1 MRFLPVAL
9 FVSLCTSIPVSAAD
23 WPQWLGPNRDGVSS
37 EKVTP
42 WKGELTLAWKK
53 AIGEGNSSPVVVN
66 GLVIMHVKV
75 KDKDIEKLQAFDAKT
90 GDLKWENEYEK
101 AKFRPFFGEGPRSTP
116 CVDGG
121 HVYSY
126 GNTGVLCCWT
136 ASEGKLIWKVD
147 VLKELGEANLF
158 FGISCSPIIVD
169 DLVIVMAGKAGQA
182 PKGKN
187 DSKEIGK
194 PGSGL
199 VAYNKKDGKL
209 AWKAGGD
216 PGSYASPIAYGEGDK
231 RQIVCLTGANVL
243 AVSPK
248 GDVLWKHPFVD
259 SLSESSTTPV
269 KVNDFIIASS
279 VKAGAV
285 ALRLE
290 SSGVKPEWQ
299 NPDLTC
305 YFSTPLS
312 VGKDHLYMVTGVA
325 SLTGA
330 TITLRCVETAT
341 GKEVWN
347 KPKMGKFHAAML
359 KLGDGNLLFH
369 TDGGELMLLA
379 PDVKQY
385 KELARTKVCGDTWA
399 HPALAN
405 GLLYVRDGKE
415 LLCYKLPGAE

>member
-1 MRFLPVAL
+1 MRCLQWVFVVVLSTTGRAL
-9 FVSLCTSIPVSAAD
+9 AAD
-23 WPQWLGPNRDGVSS
+23 WPQWLGPNRDGTSS
-37 EKVTP
+37 EKIAP
-42 WKGELTLAWKK
+42 WKGDLTLAWKK
-53 AIGEGNSSPVVVN
+53 AIGEGNSSPVVAN
-66 GLVIMHVKV
+66 GLVYMHVKV
-75 KDKDIEKLQAFDAKT
+75 KDKDIEKLQAFDAKS

-101 AKFRPFFGEGPRSTP
+101 AKFKPFFGEGPRSTP
-116 CVDGG
+116 CVDSER
-121 HVYSY
+121 VYSY

-136 ASEGKLIWKVD
+136 AAEGKLVWKVD
-147 VLKELGEANLF
+147 VLKELDEANLV
-158 FGISCSPIIVD
+158 FGISCSPIVVGD
-169 DLVIVMAGKAGQA
+169 FVLVMAGKVKQGAKPDAKEVGQ
-182 PKGKN
+182 K
-187 DSKEIGK
+187 
-194 PGSGL
+194 GSGI
-199 VAYNKKDGKL
+199 VAFNKKDGKL
-209 AWKAGGD
+209 VWKAGND
-216 PGSYASPIAYGEGDK
+216 PGSYASPILVGNGDK
-231 RQIVCLTGANVL
+231 RQIVTLTGAHVL

-248 GDVLWKHPFVD
+248 GDVVWKHPFVD

-269 KVNDFIIASS
+269 KVNDLVIASS

-285 ALRLE
+285 ALKTE
-290 SSGVKPEWQ
+290 NSGVKQEWK

-305 YFSTPLS
+305 YFSTPIS

-325 SLTGA
+325 TLTGA

-347 KPKMGKFHAAML
+347 KPKMGKFHAALL

-415 LLCYKLPGAE
+415 LLCYKVPSGE